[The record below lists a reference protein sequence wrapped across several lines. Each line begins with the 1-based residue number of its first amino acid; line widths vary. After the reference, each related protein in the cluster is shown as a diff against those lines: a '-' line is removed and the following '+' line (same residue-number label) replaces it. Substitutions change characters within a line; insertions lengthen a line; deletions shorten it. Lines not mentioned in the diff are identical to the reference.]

1 MVWSALFRWVIKGL
15 MSTEM
20 FFCFTVAEPRLNKSS
35 LKCMTGVK
43 LAFNTLPAL
52 PVINYFCSR
61 ISNFFRKEGLGPV
74 SRKSR

>member
-35 LKCMTGVK
+35 LKCMTFFK

-52 PVINYFCSR
+52 PVINYF
-61 ISNFFRKEGLGPV
+61 
-74 SRKSR
+74 